1 LSGTTLPNAIA
12 LFVACLR
19 PIARTSS
26 ICPEIVGKNSGKDAP
41 FPLLAEAIFLA
52 TYSGSNRIIFKR
64 DRRHCYTT
72 DPKPLVLRIGYSG
85 SEFPNAGNSN
95 SIFSQLA

>member
-1 LSGTTLPNAIA
+1 LSGTTLPDAIA

-41 FPLLAEAIFLA
+41 FPLLAEVIFLA
-52 TYSGSNRIIFKR
+52 TYSGSNRIFLSAI
-64 DRRHCYTT
+64 
-72 DPKPLVLRIGYSG
+72 
-85 SEFPNAGNSN
+85 AG
-95 SIFSQLA
+95 IATQLTRSRLFLE